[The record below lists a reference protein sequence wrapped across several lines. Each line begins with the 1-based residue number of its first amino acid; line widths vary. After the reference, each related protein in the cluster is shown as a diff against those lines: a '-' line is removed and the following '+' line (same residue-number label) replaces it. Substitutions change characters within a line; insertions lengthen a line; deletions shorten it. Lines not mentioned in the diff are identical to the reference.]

1 MTQVR
6 IWLFVC
12 LMCLWGGSVLVPARA
27 QNSVLIQTL
36 EDGERLHTIQPGE
49 TLYGLTRLYGVTAEA
64 ICAANPGL
72 SAQNF
77 KAGTVILIPKPAE
90 EPAKTE
96 EQPAQEAASEKPV
109 GIAGSNCREMH
120 RVKSKETLFS
130 IAQKYGVTL

>member
-49 TLYGLTRLYGVTAEA
+49 T
-64 ICAANPGL
+64 
-72 SAQNF
+72 Q
-77 KAGTVILIPKPAE
+77 
-90 EPAKTE
+90 
-96 EQPAQEAASEKPV
+96 
-109 GIAGSNCREMH
+109 
-120 RVKSKETLFS
+120 
-130 IAQKYGVTL
+130 